1 MTNVFRYDGRDCTYV
16 MKIVGFE
23 EIEYANARKDRLT
36 EKKCHTYILEFHDV
50 FVGVCENL

>member
-36 EKKCHTYILEFHDV
+36 EKNAIPTF
-50 FVGVCENL
+50 